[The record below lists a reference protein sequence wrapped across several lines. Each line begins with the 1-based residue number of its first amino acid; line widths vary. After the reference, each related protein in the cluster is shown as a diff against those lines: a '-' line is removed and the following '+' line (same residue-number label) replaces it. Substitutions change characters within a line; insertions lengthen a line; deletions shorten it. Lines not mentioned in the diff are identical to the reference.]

1 MGGNS
6 GMIAGAFSSTS
17 GLADTVLTTNGDI
30 LIYNNGRARL
40 AKSTN
45 DKVLTLK
52 SGLPS
57 WETGGGGVTTNIQ
70 SANLASQ
77 TTTTSTSFVSFAI
90 EITLSDESG
99 GVAICNFVCTLG
111 GTTDKEMQFGIQDD
125 TGDPVAMSWQMVAD
139 AGAGNFAGVCNASL
153 STDGSDLDIVGKTE
167 TGGTMV
173 MQTPANDT
181 YQANLIVTEIY

>member
-1 MGGNS
+1 MTKLIGSASLTADKGTDLS
-6 GMIAGAFSSTS
+6 TKGDLHGYSTS
-17 GLADTVLTTNGDI
+17 NTRIPVGTNDHVLTADSSEALGVKW
-30 LIYNNGRARL
+30 A
-40 AKSTN
+40 AS
-45 DKVLTLK
+45 
-52 SGLPS
+52 S
-57 WETGGGGVTTNIQ
+57 GGVTTNIQ

-77 TTTTSTSFVSFAI
+77 TSTTSTSFVSFAI
-90 EITLSDESG
+90 EITLSDETG

-153 STDGSDLDIVGKTE
+153 STNGSDLDIVGKTE
-167 TGGTMV
+167 SGGTMV

>member
-1 MGGNS
+1 LSFDGDLYPE
-6 GMIAGAFSSTS
+6 AGASKVITSKGDLVRGDASGDRERYGIGSTGQILTVAS
-17 GLADTVLTTNGDI
+17 GTVAWAT
-30 LIYNNGRARL
+30 A
-40 AKSTN
+40 
-45 DKVLTLK
+45 
-52 SGLPS
+52 
-57 WETGGGGVTTNIQ
+57 GGGVTTNIQ

-77 TTTTSTSFVSFAI
+77 TSTTSTSFVSFAI
-90 EITLSDESG
+90 EITLSDETG

-153 STDGSDLDIVGKTE
+153 STNGSDLDIVGKTE

-173 MQTPANDT
+173 MQTPADDT
-181 YQANLIVTEIY
+181 YQANLVVTEIY